1 MVVLGRK
8 SPETTLTFPPVQFRI
23 PGKISQAHM
32 GADTARC
39 GYRMP
44 RNGRASQVSF
54 GRILVTRRRMAFYSA
69 HGTAFPNRKSGYH
82 AAVGHSGPAA
92 NSTRSAGN
100 ARCAAFN
107 AAARPSNSALTAT

>member
-8 SPETTLTFPPVQFRI
+8 SPEMTLTFPPVQFRI

-32 GADTARC
+32 GADTTRC

-54 GRILVTRRRMAFYSA
+54 GQILVTRRRMAFYSPDA
-69 HGTAFPNRKSGYH
+69 TAFSNRNPGRP
-82 AAVGHSGPAA
+82 AAVGRGDPAA
-92 NSTRSAGN
+92 NGTRSADN
-100 ARCAAFN
+100 ARCAGFN
-107 AAARPSNSALTAT
+107 AAARPSNP